1 MQRHAIR
8 QGFCCEGPTTGAH
21 GLLVNLPAA
30 AESTPPV
37 VCGACATTSDDP
49 GPSLQHRLGLDLD
62 LDVSMASRTRMRMWR
77 GN

>member
-8 QGFCCEGPTTGAH
+8 QGFRCEGPTTGAH
-21 GLLVNLPAA
+21 GNLPAA

-49 GPSLQHRLGLDLD
+49 GPSLQQRSGLDLD
-62 LDVSMASRTRMRMWR
+62 LDVSMASRARMRMWR